1 MSETRITLSAEETI
15 DFAFAFAG
23 KLQRGDVVTFFGD
36 LGSGKTQFVK
46 GVCRAFKTDTPATS
60 PSFVILNRYN
70 GMDERKNELLLYHFD
85 LYRVKSL
92 TEIYDLGYEEY
103 LQSDG
108 VCLIEWAE
116 MLGELLPKQ
125 RYDVRFSL
133 GKDENERHREIIGL
147 INNDD
152 SWHRDFNC
160 GLFSRIGE

>member
-1 MSETRITLSAEETI
+1 MSETRTTTSSEETI
-15 DFAFAFAG
+15 VFASTFAG
-23 KLQRGDVVTFFGD
+23 RLQRGDVVTLFGD

-46 GVCRAFKTDTPATS
+46 GICQAFKTRTPATS

-70 GMDERKNELLLYHFD
+70 GIDERKNEILLYHFD

-92 TEIYDLGYEEY
+92 IEIYDLGYEEF
-103 LQSDG
+103 LQGDG

-133 GKDENERHREIIGL
+133 GAGENERRIEISGVHTL
-147 INNDD
+147 
-152 SWHRDFNC
+152 
-160 GLFSRIGE
+160 